1 VMNKKIKSRAI
12 FLIWIVAILIAIFF
26 IVFKSLEDNVV
37 YFISPT
43 EIKSQENISFNDR
56 IRIGGMVKKNSLK
69 IDNRTINFIVTD
81 FNSEIFV
88 TYSGAIPN
96 LFSEGKGVVVEGKLK
111 DKNYFLADKILAKHD
126 EKYMPPEVAEALN
139 KEKK

>member
-1 VMNKKIKSRAI
+1 MNKKIKSRAI

>member
-1 VMNKKIKSRAI
+1 MSGKIKSRVI
-12 FLIWIVAILIAIFF
+12 FLTWAIAISIIVFF
-26 IVFKSLEDNVV
+26 TIFKSLEDNVV

-56 IRIGGMVKKNSLK
+56 IRVGGMVKKNSLTV
-69 IDNRTINFIVTD
+69 DNKSINFIVTD
-81 FNSEIFV
+81 FTNEIFV

-96 LFSEGKGVVVEGKLK
+96 LFSEGKGVVVEGQLK

-126 EKYMPPEVAEALN
+126 EKYMPPEVAEALKGN
-139 KEKK
+139 KN

>member
-1 VMNKKIKSRAI
+1 MNRKIKSRAI
-12 FLIWIVAILIAIFF
+12 FLIWIVTILIAIFF
-26 IVFKSLEDNVV
+26 VVFKSLEDNVV

-69 IDNRTINFIVTD
+69 VDNKTINFIVTD
-81 FNSEIFV
+81 FDNEIFV

>member
-1 VMNKKIKSRAI
+1 MNRKIKSRAI
-12 FLIWIVAILIAIFF
+12 FLIWIVTILIAIFF
-26 IVFKSLEDNVV
+26 VVFKSLEDNVV

-56 IRIGGMVKKNSLK
+56 IRIGGMVKKNSLTV
-69 IDNRTINFIVTD
+69 DNKSINFIVTD
-81 FNSEIFV
+81 FDNEIFV

-126 EKYMPPEVAEALN
+126 ENYMPPEVAEALK

>member
-1 VMNKKIKSRAI
+1 MNKKIKSRAI

-139 KEKK
+139 KDKK

>member
-1 VMNKKIKSRAI
+1 MNRKIKSRAI
-12 FLIWIVAILIAIFF
+12 FLIWIVTILIAIFF
-26 IVFKSLEDNVV
+26 VVFKSLEDNVV

-69 IDNRTINFIVTD
+69 VDNKTINFIVTD
-81 FNSEIFV
+81 FDNEIFV

-126 EKYMPPEVAEALN
+126 EKYMPPEVAEALK